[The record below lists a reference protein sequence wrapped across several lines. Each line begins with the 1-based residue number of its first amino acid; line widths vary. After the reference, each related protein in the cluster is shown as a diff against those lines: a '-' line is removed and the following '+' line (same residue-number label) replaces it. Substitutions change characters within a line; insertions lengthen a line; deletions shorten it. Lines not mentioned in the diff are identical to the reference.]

1 MKLSGLL
8 GTGSGKL
15 GSSVFSVNGGTQIV
29 RQYQPTV
36 NNPSTDA
43 QVENRS
49 KLKLLSQLGAQV
61 ENVIAIRKKGMVSS
75 RNGFTSANYD
85 LTYVDQNEANIALED
100 IRLTDSSFAL
110 PGFQANR
117 SGDFLHV
124 ELLEDA
130 SQVVDQ
136 VVWVILRR
144 TETGYISANVS
155 AIQSTAGADGLF
167 ATDLNKVEG
176 DIAVLAYGIRYGSA
190 DAKGKYENIIIEANS
205 NVASVLASNEVPQ
218 TAASLTE
225 TRGLYMADGVDVKVT
240 SGAYSVRVSA
250 VIFNADTN
258 AADSAAGTV
267 TGTGVYDQNSNVTLV
282 ATANAGYRFV
292 GWKLSA
298 GGEIIGTGTQ
308 YIITA
313 DSSMTVY
320 AVFTPI
326 VGLTVTAAPTTSSS
340 VQNASITGV
349 GEYEEGATVSLTAP
363 DYGEYDTFDGW
374 YSAVSGGTKLSTNRT
389 YTFTMGS
396 TSKIVYYR
404 YESEVGA

>member
-1 MKLSGLL
+1 MKLSGIL

-43 QVENRS
+43 QVESRA
-49 KLKLLSQLGAQV
+49 KLKLLSQLGAQLS
-61 ENVIAIRKKGMVSS
+61 NVIAIRKAGMVSS
-75 RNGFTSANYD
+75 RNGFTKANYD
-85 LTYVDQNEANIALED
+85 LTYINQNDANIALED
-100 IRLTDSSFAL
+100 IRLTDSSFPL

-117 SGDFLHV
+117 SGSYLHV

-130 SQVVDQ
+130 SEAVDQ
-136 VVWVILRR
+136 VVWVVMRR
-144 TETGYISANVS
+144 TETGYVAANVA

-167 ATDLNKVEG
+167 PTDLAKVEG

-190 DAKGKYENIIIEANS
+190 DAKGKYENIITEAGS
-205 NVASVLASNEVPQ
+205 NVASVITSNVVPQ

-225 TRGLYMADGVDVKVT
+225 TRGLYMAEGTDVKVT

-250 VIFNADTN
+250 VVYNANTN
-258 AADSAAGTV
+258 AADSACGTV
-267 TGTGVYDQNSNVTLV
+267 TGTGVYDQNENVTLV
-282 ATANAGYRFV
+282 ASANSGYRFL
-292 GWKLSA
+292 GWKLIPS
-298 GGEIIGTGTQ
+298 GDIIGTGTQ

-313 DSSMTVY
+313 DSTMTVY

-326 VGLTVTAAPTTSSS
+326 QALTVTAAPTTSSS
-340 VQNASITGV
+340 VQNATITGA
-349 GEYEEGATVSLTAP
+349 GEYAEGDTVTLQAP
-363 DYGEYDTFDGW
+363 DYGEYDQFDGW
-374 YSAVSGGTKLSTNRT
+374 YDAVSGGTKLSSNFT
-389 YTFTMGS
+389 YTFTMGA

-404 YESEVGA
+404 YEANM

>member
-167 ATDLNKVEG
+167 ATDLAKVEG

-282 ATANAGYRFV
+282 ASANAGYRFV

-298 GGEIIGTGTQ
+298 NGEVIGTGTQ

-340 VQNASITGV
+340 VQNATITGV

-374 YSAVSGGTKLSTNRT
+374 YSAVSGGTKLSANRT

>member
-1 MKLSGLL
+1 MKLSGIL

-29 RQYQPTV
+29 RQYQPSV

-61 ENVIAIRKKGMVSS
+61 SNVIAIRKNGMVSS
-75 RNGFTSANYD
+75 RNGFTKANYN
-85 LTYVDQNEANIALED
+85 LAYIDQNEANIALED
-100 IRLTDSSFAL
+100 VKLTDSSFAL

-130 SQVVDQ
+130 SEAVDQ
-136 VVWVILRR
+136 VVWVIMRR

-167 ATDLNKVEG
+167 ATDLTKVEG

-190 DAKGKYENIIIEANS
+190 DAKGEYENIIIEAGS
-205 NVASVLASNEVPQ
+205 SVASVLTSNVVPQ

-225 TRGLYMADGVDVKVT
+225 TRGLYMLEGVNVKVT
-240 SGAYSVRVSA
+240 SGSYSVRVSA
-250 VIFNADTN
+250 IIYNAETN

-282 ATANAGYRFV
+282 ASANSGYRFL

-298 GGEIIGTGTQ
+298 TGEIIGTGTQ
-308 YIITA
+308 YILTA
-313 DSSMTVY
+313 DSTTTVY

-326 VGLTVTAAPTTSSS
+326 QALTVTAAPTTSSS
-340 VQNASITGV
+340 VQSATIEGV
-349 GEYEEGATVSLTAP
+349 GEYEEGDTVSLTAP

-374 YSAVSGGTKLSTNRT
+374 YSAVSGGTKLSANRT
-389 YTFTMGS
+389 YTFTMGA

-404 YESEVGA
+404 YEGEVGA